1 MYLEKDDDGDS
12 EIQIQFKKILL
23 FMSDTA
29 IILIFQL
36 FANLTNRIRIKIELQ
51 IRTEL
56 KFSFHSIIR
65 IRFAKFANS

>member
-65 IRFAKFANS
+65 IRLAKFANS